1 MEDKLYKPDFLK
13 GDDELMSAE
22 EARRRMHEHR
32 DEDKKIADE
41 LKQCQIC
48 INEACEQGKGFIK
61 VSAISLRSET
71 KSRLKEEGYQLTPC
85 GALTYI
91 HWSIE
96 E

>member
-1 MEDKLYKPDFLK
+1 MEDKLYIPDFLR

-22 EARRRMHEHR
+22 EARRRMYESR
-32 DEDKKIADE
+32 GKDEKIKEE
-41 LKQCQIC
+41 LKQCQQQ
-48 INEACEQGKGFIK
+48 INEACEKGKGFVA
-61 VSAISLRSET
+61 VSNTRLSSET
-71 KSRLKEEGYQLTPC
+71 KSRLKEEGYDLTPC